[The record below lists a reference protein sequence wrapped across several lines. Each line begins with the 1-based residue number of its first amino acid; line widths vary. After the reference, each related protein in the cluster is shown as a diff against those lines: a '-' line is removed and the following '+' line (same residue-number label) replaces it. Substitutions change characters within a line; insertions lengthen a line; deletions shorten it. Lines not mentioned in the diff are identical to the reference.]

1 MSNMLTE
8 IEEWMEQ
15 KNYNT
20 IDSFRGKLSKKQM
33 KDPLAYKRAQY
44 VDILMKSEEIF
55 KKYPMR

>member
-1 MSNMLTE
+1 MLNE
-8 IEEWMEQ
+8 IETWMDQ
-15 KNYNT
+15 KNYDS
-20 IDSFRGKLSKKQM
+20 IDQFRGKLSKRKM